1 MLIVSNVNKGIAQK
15 SKDDSVGFDQAITLN
30 TRTNALFTKL
40 LSSWLVSEKAVNYF
54 IFELKGFE
62 FLLDTISCD
71 KTDDESAQAVQNA
84 DVKSVVRSALIKSD
98 LGTLVKQWQK
108 EKGSTKDAST
118 TATTTT
124 AVSTTTAKTM
134 TEENKDSE
142 DKFSVPLQEIAN
154 QITLLKT
161 SAHENVSSYARTD
174 WSANKRAY
182 KHKMYTS
189 QLAKNHLEFTMQFE
203 LPFVT
208 LLREIQIGC
217 INYWQS
223 ENDVSVEP
231 LCVVVEAGLSKDNLT
246 NVITLEQVKDTAF
259 WSVGSQVYG
268 KTMLDLDCDDGEQN
282 SLLAKLIERK
292 LGNLCN
298 FKAKYI

>member
-1 MLIVSNVNKGIAQK
+1 MQTPATFAVKQITTLVKDILLLVSDCVQNLESIKIALSSLMLIVSNVNKGVAQK

-71 KTDDESAQAVQNA
+71 KTDDESAHTVPSA

-124 AVSTTTAKTM
+124 TAVSTTTAKTM
-134 TEENKDSE
+134 TEENKDTE

-161 SAHENVSSYARTD
+161 SAQENVSSYARTD
-174 WSANKRAY
+174 WSANKRANKSKIFTSSVNVSKQLEY
-182 KHKMYTS
+182 KMLFK
-189 QLAKNHLEFTMQFE
+189 
-203 LPFVT
+203 LPFVS
-208 LLREIQIGC
+208 LLREIQVSFF
-217 INYWQS
+217 NYWAN
-223 ENDVSVEP
+223 ESVPEP
-231 LCVVVEAGLSKDNLT
+231 IYVGLHAGMDEKDAMDHVFTLEKVRDNGLSQT
-246 NVITLEQVKDTAF
+246 
-259 WSVGSQVYG
+259 
-268 KTMLDLDCDDGEQN
+268 
-282 SLLAKLIERK
+282 
-292 LGNLCN
+292 
-298 FKAKYI
+298 